1 MIVTEFLI
9 FLFVILVVKHFW
21 DNRRFYYLASK
32 IPNSSFDYSLKGLYQ
47 ILTLDSKKIYLIA
60 HEAFNGNE
68 VCTKAWIGPSLFVGV
83 VKPEDVK
90 KVLNSKECLDKPFV
104 VKNANILKGTL
115 FGDLN
120 YWHSHRKL
128 LNPYFGAKSL
138 LNIIPI
144 FNEKVKILMDN
155 FKELEGKGDFD
166 VFYSMT
172 ALTLETILKVMDYE
186 VDIQNQKSEVKNAFI
201 DNLVK
206 FTEIIT
212 VRMFQP
218 WLYSNFLFSFTKMS
232 KDQNEFLT
240 DIGEVFTKNVIKNAK
255 NLLEQEENNNEKSK
269 SFIHALVNPKNN
281 FSYEEIHDEVSTIM
295 MAAQDTSAIASS
307 TTLMLL
313 GIHKDIQQKV
323 VDELHGIFGK
333 TLDAPYLDFEKIGE
347 LHYLDMVI
355 NETMRLV
362 PVVPY
367 FLRINS
373 SDIEISEGYVLP
385 AKTFIVIPILRI
397 HRSKKIWGEDADEF
411 RPERFEK
418 ENFEKIPSY
427 AYIPFAKGPRM
438 CIGWRYAMLLMK
450 IQLANI
456 LLRYEIDSDMKL
468 EEIEFKFHI
477 TVNAAQGYNIRIKE
491 RVVD

>member
-1 MIVTEFLI
+1 MIIAEFLI
-9 FLFVILVVKHFW
+9 FLIVILVAKHFW
-21 DNRRFYYLASK
+21 DNRRFYYLAYK
-32 IPNSSFDYSLKGLYQ
+32 IPVGNFDYSLKGLYQ
-47 ILTLDSKKIYLIA
+47 ILTADSKKIFHIA

-68 VCTKAWIGPSLFVGV
+68 VCTRAWIGPSLFIGV

-90 KVLNSKECLDKPFV
+90 KVLNSKDCIDKPFV
-104 VKNANILKGTL
+104 IKFANILKGSL

-155 FKELEGKGDFD
+155 FKKLEGKGDFNA
-166 VFYSMT
+166 FSSMT

-186 VDIQNQKSEVKNAFI
+186 VDIQNQKSEIKNALI
-201 DNLVK
+201 ENLEK
-206 FTEIIT
+206 FLEIIT
-212 VRMFQP
+212 VRIFQP
-218 WLYSNFLFSFTKMS
+218 WLHLDFIFNFTKRN
-232 KDQNEFLT
+232 KKQDEFLT

-255 NLLEQEENNNEKSK
+255 NIQKQEENNNEKSK
-269 SFIHALVNPKNN
+269 SFIHELMSPKYN
-281 FSYEEIHDEVSTIM
+281 FSDEEIHDEVTTVM
-295 MAAQDTSAIASS
+295 LAAQDTSAIASS
-307 TTLMLL
+307 TTLVLL
-313 GIHKDIQQKV
+313 GKHKDIQQKV

-333 TLDAPYLDFEKIGE
+333 TLVAPYLDFEKIGE

-367 FLRINS
+367 VLRVNS
-373 SDIEISEGYVLP
+373 TEIEISEGYVLP
-385 AKTFIVIPILRI
+385 AKTFIIIPILRI

-468 EEIEFKFHI
+468 EEVDFHLHI
-477 TVNAAQGYNIRIKE
+477 TMNSAQGYNIRIKE
-491 RVVD
+491 RIVD

>member
-1 MIVTEFLI
+1 MIITEFLI
-9 FLFVILVVKHFW
+9 FIFVIFVTKYFW
-21 DNRRFYYLASK
+21 DNRRFYYLAYK
-32 IPNSSFDYSLKGLYQ
+32 IPQGNLDYSLKGLYQ
-47 ILTLDSKKIYLIA
+47 ILTADSKKI
-60 HEAFNGNE
+60 FNLTYETFNADK
-68 VCTKAWIGPSLFVGV
+68 VCGKAWIGLSLFVGV

-90 KVLNSKECLDKPFV
+90 KVLNSKDCLDKPFV
-104 VKNANILKGTL
+104 IKFANILKGSI

-128 LNPYFGAKSL
+128 LNPYFGAKNL

-144 FNEKVKILMDN
+144 FNEKVKALMDH
-155 FKELEGKGDFD
+155 FKKLEEKGDFNA
-166 VFYSMT
+166 FYPMS
-172 ALTLETILKVMDYE
+172 AFTLETILKVMHYE
-186 VDIQNQKSEVKNAFI
+186 VDIQNQKSEVKSAFI
-201 DNLVK
+201 ENLEK
-206 FTEIIT
+206 FFEIIT
-212 VRMFQP
+212 VRIFQP
-218 WLYSNFLFSFTKMS
+218 WLHLDFIFNFTKRN
-232 KDQNEFLT
+232 KKQNEFLR

-255 NLLEQEENNNEKSK
+255 NLLKKEENNNEKSK
-269 SFIHALVNPKNN
+269 SFIHALVSPKNN
-281 FSYEEIHDEVSTIM
+281 FSYQEIHDEVSTII

-313 GIHKDIQQKV
+313 GIHKNIQQKV

-367 FLRINS
+367 ILRVNS
-373 SDIEISEGYVLP
+373 KDIEISEGYVLP
-385 AKTFIVIPILRI
+385 AKTFIIIPILRI
-397 HRSKKIWGEDADEF
+397 HRSKNIWGEDADQF

-438 CIGWRYAMLLMK
+438 CIGWRYAMFFMK

-456 LLRYEIDSDMKL
+456 LLRYEVDSDMKL
-468 EEIEFKFHI
+468 EE
-477 TVNAAQGYNIRIKE
+477 VNFQLHVTMNSAQGYNISIKE
-491 RVVD
+491 RKLN